1 MFGVKANDVIKI
13 KVLMQI
19 PLFFSQLPAAWA
31 PFIAENIIS
40 AFLAHQEHTKTQ
52 KVNLPVSLAQVT
64 MDRE

>member
-1 MFGVKANDVIKI
+1 MIKM

-19 PLFFSQLPAAWA
+19 PLFFSQLPAARA

-52 KVNLPVSLAQVT
+52 KVNLPVSLAQVM

>member
-1 MFGVKANDVIKI
+1 M

-19 PLFFSQLPAAWA
+19 PLFFSQLPAARA

-52 KVNLPVSLAQVT
+52 KVNLPVSLAQVM